1 MIMKKI
7 LSIILFVVGT
17 IMFASAISLLKS
29 NIPAAIFGIVISAAF
44 FIYPVMRIKE
54 RVAQKKAYGEK
65 WKALPAVAVSVPLAL
80 GVLGLATANS
90 EKEDLSSKNATQTTV
105 VETEVT
111 QEEPSIESAA
121 IEVTP
126 SPVPIDTPTPIP
138 TVTPTP
144 TPVPTPTPE
153 PNETTA
159 APTTKET
166 TKETTKPTTKA
177 TTKEAT
183 KAETKGT
190 EAPKETP
197 ETSVEIKVEG
207 KKVTKAPAAVAD
219 PSAPTESLKETS
231 EELDYIVNKNTG
243 VFHEPGCSSVRRM
256 SEKNKQARHCTREK
270 LINEGYDPCDNCN
283 P

>member
-17 IMFASAISLLKS
+17 ILFASAMSLLKS
-29 NIPAAIFGIVISAAF
+29 DIPAAIFGIVISAAF

-54 RVAQKKAYGEK
+54 RVSQKKAYGEK

-80 GVLGLATANS
+80 GVLGLATANP
-90 EKEDLSSKNATQTTV
+90 EKDDLSSKNAMQTTV

-153 PNETTA
+153 PTETTTA

-166 TKETTKPTTKA
+166 TKETAKPTTKA
-177 TTKEAT
+177 TTK
-183 KAETKGT
+183 AETKAT
-190 EAPKETP
+190 EAPKETA
-197 ETSVEIKVEG
+197 
-207 KKVTKAPAAVAD
+207 APANEAPKESKKTTKGPAVVAD
-219 PSAPTESLKETS
+219 PPAPTESLKETS
-231 EELDYIVNKNTG
+231 EEQDYILNTSKKK
-243 VFHEPGCSSVRRM
+243 FHYPDCPSVKQM
-256 SEKNKQARHCTREK
+256 SEKNKQTRHCTREK
-270 LINEGYDPCDNCN
+270 LINEGYDACGNCH

>member
-1 MIMKKI
+1 MSMKKI
-7 LSIILFVVGT
+7 LSIILFVLGTLMFVGS
-17 IMFASAISLLKS
+17 MSLLKS
-29 NIPAAIFGIVISAAF
+29 DIPATIFGFVVSAAC

-80 GVLGLATANS
+80 GVLGLATANP

-126 SPVPIDTPTPIP
+126 TPVPTDTPTPIP

-144 TPVPTPTPE
+144 TPEPTE
-153 PNETTA
+153 STTA

-177 TTKEAT
+177 TTK
-183 KAETKGT
+183 AETKAT
-190 EAPKETP
+190 EAPKETAAP
-197 ETSVEIKVEG
+197 ANEAPKES
-207 KKVTKAPAAVAD
+207 KKTTKGPAAVAD
-219 PSAPTESLKETS
+219 PPAPTESLKETS
-231 EELDYIVNKNTG
+231 EEQDYILNTSKKK
-243 VFHEPGCSSVRRM
+243 FHYPDCPSVKQM
-256 SEKNKQARHCTREK
+256 SEKNKQTRHCTREK
-270 LINEGYDPCDNCN
+270 LINEGYDACGNCH

>member
-1 MIMKKI
+1 MVMKKI
-7 LSIILFVVGT
+7 LSIILFVLGTLMFVGS
-17 IMFASAISLLKS
+17 MSLLKS
-29 NIPAAIFGIVISAAF
+29 DIPAAIFGIVISAAF

-80 GVLGLATANS
+80 GVLGLATANP
-90 EKEDLSSKNATQTTV
+90 EKDDLSSKHATQTTV

-126 SPVPIDTPTPIP
+126 TPVPTDTPTPIP

-153 PNETTA
+153 PTETTMA

-177 TTKEAT
+177 TTK
-183 KAETKGT
+183 AETKAT
-190 EAPKETP
+190 EAPKQTAAPANEAP
-197 ETSVEIKVEG
+197 KES
-207 KKVTKAPAAVAD
+207 KKTTKGPAAVAD
-219 PSAPTESLKETS
+219 PPAPTESLKETS
-231 EELDYIVNKNTG
+231 EERDYIVNKNTG

>member
-1 MIMKKI
+1 MSMKKI
-7 LSIILFVVGT
+7 LSIILFVLGTLMFVGS
-17 IMFASAISLLKS
+17 MSLLKS
-29 NIPAAIFGIVISAAF
+29 DIPAAIFGIVISAAF

-80 GVLGLATANS
+80 GVLGLATANP

-111 QEEPSIESAA
+111 LEEPSIESAA

-138 TVTPTP
+138 NVTPTP
-144 TPVPTPTPE
+144 TPEPTEAT
-153 PNETTA
+153 TTA

-177 TTKEAT
+177 TTKAAT
-183 KAETKGT
+183 KAETKAT

-207 KKVTKAPAAVAD
+207 KKVTKAPAAVTD
-219 PSAPTESLKETS
+219 LPAPTASLKETS
-231 EELDYIVNKNTG
+231 EEQDYILNTSRKK
-243 VFHEPGCSSVRRM
+243 FHYPDCPSVKQM
-256 SEKNKQARHCTREK
+256 SEKNKQTRHCTREK
-270 LINEGYDPCDNCN
+270 LINEGYDACGNCH

>member
-1 MIMKKI
+1 
-7 LSIILFVVGT
+7 
-17 IMFASAISLLKS
+17 
-29 NIPAAIFGIVISAAF
+29 
-44 FIYPVMRIKE
+44 MRIKE

-80 GVLGLATANS
+80 GVLGLATANP
-90 EKEDLSSKNATQTTV
+90 ENEDLSSKNATQTTV

-111 QEEPSIESAA
+111 QEEPSIESAT

-153 PNETTA
+153 PTEITTA

-166 TKETTKPTTKA
+166 TKETTKPATKA
-177 TTKEAT
+177 TTKAVT
-183 KAETKGT
+183 KAETKAT

-219 PSAPTESLKETS
+219 PPAPTESLKETS
-231 EELDYIVNKNTG
+231 EELDYVVNTNTG
-243 VFHEPGCSSVRRM
+243 KFHKPGCSSVAKM
-256 SEKNKQARHCTREK
+256 KEKNRADRHCTREK
-270 LINEGYDPCDNCN
+270 LINEGYQPCGNCH